1 MAKAGDPGFLYH
13 AAMARY
19 AGVLALRYANAD
31 LYPFDAA
38 AYGGEIARYA
48 EDLAGTTAKAASLKT
63 ELTALAREARAWS
76 DAARAAHATLDGRLR
91 SRGLSPADASAANAW
106 LLSLERALLDPQ
118 GLPGRPWFR
127 HLIYAPLPSY
137 AAETLPAIREVA
149 VAGDL
154 PAARRRRNLGARLDA
169 AAAAAR
175 GVSAPQPRRPAARR
189 SFTERSPTRS
199 AARTTGP

>member
-48 EDLAGTTAKAASLKT
+48 EDLAGDPKAASLKT
-63 ELTALAREARAWS
+63 DLAALAREARAWS
-76 DAARAAHATLDGRLR
+76 DAARAAQAALDGRMR
-91 SRGLSPADASAANAW
+91 SGGLSPPDTSAANAW

-137 AAETLPAIREVA
+137 AAETLPAIRERVA
-149 VAGDL
+149 AGDL
-154 PAARRRRNLGARLDA
+154 PGARAGIDNLSRRLA
-169 AAAAAR
+169 AAAD
-175 GVSAPQPRRPAARR
+175 S
-189 SFTERSPTRS
+189 
-199 AARTTGP
+199 ARTMSGPGSRP